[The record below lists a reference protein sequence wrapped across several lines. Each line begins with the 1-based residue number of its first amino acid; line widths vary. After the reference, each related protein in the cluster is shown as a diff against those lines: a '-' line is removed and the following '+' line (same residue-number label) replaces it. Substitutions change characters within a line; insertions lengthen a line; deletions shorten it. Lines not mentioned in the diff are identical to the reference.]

1 MEIDIFER
9 KENPAVKRE
18 EIRFKIDHMGN
29 GTPTRSEVKAK
40 IAAEEDLTKSL
51 LVVDN
56 LKTKTGL
63 GVTEGYAKIYTRMDD
78 LKEIEQDHIVERN
91 TTEQK
96 EEQAVEGTEE

>member
-1 MEIDIFER
+1 MEIDIVER

-18 EIRFKIDHMGN
+18 ELKFKVDHMGN
-29 GTPTRSEVKAK
+29 ATPTRSEVKAK

-51 LVVDN
+51 LVIDS

-63 GVTEGYAKIYTRMDD
+63 GITEGYAKVYTRMDD

-91 TTEQK
+91 VNEK
-96 EEQAVEGTEE
+96 KDVEEESEE